1 VRPMFQLCRGRKQFK
16 TNNLRRAAIRRG
28 VSFANENMGRNLI
41 RKDGVAVVPLG
52 DVGGKSISRLYLG
65 EGAD

>member
-1 VRPMFQLCRGRKQFK
+1 M
-16 TNNLRRAAIRRG
+16 RRG

-52 DVGGKSISRLYLG
+52 DVGGKSTRARHIR
-65 EGAD
+65 ARTQ